1 MMKVPERKLLCLF
14 ASLLGGYL
22 IFVLSDITNNTCLKA
37 PPIYSNIQDNPG
49 SSNMAGDGKDL
60 ADLRRMAIQAL
71 FVSKNTLPFCKP
83 TSNAKSKGKFLSYEA
98 IGVPK
103 NIY

>member
-37 PPIYSNIQDNPG
+37 PPIYSNIQDNPV
-49 SSNMAGDGKDL
+49 SSNMVGGGKDL

-71 FVSKNTLPFCKP
+71 FVSKNTLPFCKH
-83 TSNAKSKGKFLSYEA
+83 TSHAKSKGEFQVMKLSF
-98 IGVPK
+98 
-103 NIY
+103 

>member
-83 TSNAKSKGKFLSYEA
+83 TSNAKSKGKVLRHEVFLLTE
-98 IGVPK
+98 
-103 NIY
+103 